1 MLRNKIISLS
11 LSFLMLICFCG
22 CEAELTVEFDD
33 PILEYKGN
41 RYVDIDDEGRNLN
54 VAWRIPDNT
63 PSKEVNIFYGEKSEK
78 DKTPNETGKA
88 FKSEELN
95 GWLLVEDLGVE
106 DFKLY
111 RRENLELPD
120 YRDGDEIEK
129 VVISVLTKTIEI
141 EDPKEIEVLSE
152 SFVSAAIKA
161 NNHNKRSDKLA
172 EFYRVELKYKGCGAL
187 FGYGELVEDADENWC
202 LIAYDLND
210 DLIYQVD
217 NAAAEILEKHGVDF
231 SIFNE

>member
-95 GWLLVEDLGVE
+95 GWLLVEDRLS
-106 DFKLY
+106 FQFSQKQSKLK
-111 RRENLELPD
+111 
-120 YRDGDEIEK
+120 IQK
-129 VVISVLTKTIEI
+129 KSKCFQ
-141 EDPKEIEVLSE
+141 K
-152 SFVSAAIKA
+152 
-161 NNHNKRSDKLA
+161 
-172 EFYRVELKYKGCGAL
+172 AL
-187 FGYGELVEDADENWC
+187 FPLQSRRITTTNVPTNLRNSIEL
-202 LIAYDLND
+202 
-210 DLIYQVD
+210 
-217 NAAAEILEKHGVDF
+217 
-231 SIFNE
+231 S